1 MEHVSHIFSTVREKI
16 VYARLTT
23 MTFVCAVNIYAS
35 GAQSN
40 LEGSSTFKSHSWFTV
55 ITT

>member
-1 MEHVSHIFSTVREKI
+1 MSYKENIARNMCRTFFSTVREKI

-40 LEGSSTFKSHSWFTV
+40 LEG
-55 ITT
+55 

>member
-1 MEHVSHIFSTVREKI
+1 MCRTFFSTVREKI

-40 LEGSSTFKSHSWFTV
+40 LEARTLSSLILDSL
-55 ITT
+55 

>member
-1 MEHVSHIFSTVREKI
+1 MDHVSHIFFSTVREKI

-23 MTFVCAVNIYAS
+23 MTFICAVNIYAS

-40 LEGSSTFKSHSWFTV
+40 LEG
-55 ITT
+55 

>member
-1 MEHVSHIFSTVREKI
+1 MCRTFFSTVREKI

-35 GAQSN
+35 GAQS
-40 LEGSSTFKSHSWFTV
+40 TFKSHS
-55 ITT
+55 